1 MKLQI
6 GQFKLDLVLLLIGV
20 TPIFWFGPQPDF
32 TNQQLF
38 FMHYVVALML
48 ACVLCNRWV
57 GIFLLLTLLHKF
69 LLPAQTVAW
78 IDYVLPVSIG
88 CLLYHFVFT
97 YYRGKKYPRVILAL
111 LVFNLFICL
120 FQKLHLPYFSQQ
132 LLEPDGM
139 LGLPSF
145 LGMIFA
151 MTAPIIMTIHPA
163 LLVVSLLGIFISK
176 SAFSVLALIVGVFF
190 YVWSVYPKRREFFTA
205 VAIILLAFIPI
216 VKQGYKSDELSRR
229 LHVWPMV
236 ASKAFHSMW
245 TGVGVGN
252 DCRTMFLEFSREGRH
267 YYFQVNV
274 KPENQDV
281 LKKKILNIAKMEG
294 MNTNRLVN
302 VFYKEPDIFPII
314 GNIQDDLRG
323 QGLNGYI
330 WGHCH
335 NEYLQVFLI
344 FGFPGLFL
352 IGGYMLNICR
362 RYRHTFLKDRET
374 VALMGS
380 AIAIAILSL
389 AHFPFYLAKTVC
401 LVIVILALLDRKI
414 TSGLS

>member
-1 MKLQI
+1 M
-6 GQFKLDLVLLLIGV
+6 GQFKIDLVLLLIGV
-20 TPIFWFGPQPDF
+20 TPILWFGPQPDF
-32 TNQQLF
+32 MSQQLY
-38 FMHYVVALML
+38 FMHFMCVIML
-48 ACVLCNRWV
+48 ACVLCNRWL
-57 GIFLLLTLLHKF
+57 GGFLLLALAHKF
-69 LLPAQTVAW
+69 LIPAQTAAW
-78 IDYVLPVSIG
+78 VDYVLPLSIG
-88 CLLYHFVFT
+88 SLIYHLVFT
-97 YYRGKKYPRVILAL
+97 YYKGRKYPWVILAL
-111 LVFNLFICL
+111 LIFNLFIAL
-120 FQKLHLPYFSQQ
+120 LQKLHLPWLSQQ

-139 LGLPSF
+139 LSLPSF
-145 LGMIFA
+145 LGMVFA

-163 LLVVSLLGIFISK
+163 LLVVSLLGILISK
-176 SAFSVLALIVGVFF
+176 SAFSVLALIAGVFF
-190 YVWSVYPKRREFFTA
+190 YVWSVYPKRRQFFTV
-205 VAIILLAFIPI
+205 VAIILLAFVPI

-236 ASKAFHSMW
+236 ASKAFHCMW

-252 DCRTMFLEFSREGRH
+252 DCRTLFMEFSREGRH

-274 KPENQDV
+274 KPENQEV

-294 MNTNRLVN
+294 MNTDRLVN

-352 IGGYMLNICR
+352 IGGYMLDIFK
-362 RYRHTFLKDRET
+362 RYRYTLLKDRET
-374 VALMGS
+374 IALMGS
-380 AIAIAILSL
+380 AIAIAVLSL

-401 LVIVILALLDRKI
+401 LVIVILALLDRKVQE
-414 TSGLS
+414 